1 MRRRYL
7 AFLAVGVDMQQED
20 PGAIF
25 RKIYRQFI
33 GPIEDRREV
42 YLGFGLFFIG
52 VGLVLVSIVAFLWST
67 TYSNVEPIKYVFREI
82 AVTAGASGIPIV
94 LLSTAVLLPVSRRVD
109 LIGTG
114 GVVACFLAT
123 AQFVAVYP
131 RATAWNQNSSLIV
144 SVYAIGAIIVLTAA
158 GTALS
163 GYRIEMVANATTAQ
177 ESTADGTENETDTD
191 TASDSEEISDERVER
206 QIESAM
212 AAAELN
218 WGGVERDDGQT
229 LQFTAN
235 EDEYDARNVTKAGVK
250 ESRGGSV
257 DDAVEGLQGLRG
269 DKRKTESGSDT
280 SEQAT
285 ALADLRANLDESAD
299 TVGENEA
306 ESHSDTEYD
315 GPIKP
320 SPLKPAN
327 QGPIERIRRFIQ
339 SLIR

>member
-7 AFLAVGVDMQQED
+7 AFLAVDVDMQQED

-25 RKIYRQFI
+25 REIYRQFI

-42 YLGFGLFFIG
+42 YLGFSLFFIG

-67 TYSNVEPIKYVFREI
+67 TYSSFGPIKYVFREV
-82 AVTAGASGIPIV
+82 AVTAGASGIPII

-114 GVVACFLAT
+114 GVVACLLAT
-123 AQFVAVYP
+123 AQFAAVYP
-131 RATAWNQNSSLIV
+131 RAAAWNQSSSLIV

-163 GYRIEMVANATTAQ
+163 GYRIEMVVNATATQ
-177 ESTADGTENETDTD
+177 ESATDNPETT
-191 TASDSEEISDERVER
+191 SESEDEEDEISDERVER

-269 DKRKTESGSDT
+269 DKRKTESGSGT

-299 TVGENEA
+299 AVGENED
-306 ESHSDTEYD
+306 EPSSDADYD

>member
-1 MRRRYL
+1 
-7 AFLAVGVDMQQED
+7 
-20 PGAIF
+20 
-25 RKIYRQFI
+25 
-33 GPIEDRREV
+33 
-42 YLGFGLFFIG
+42 
-52 VGLVLVSIVAFLWST
+52 VSIVAFLWST
-67 TYSNVEPIKYVFREI
+67 TYSSFGPIKYVFREV
-82 AVTAGASGIPIV
+82 AVTAGASGIPII

-114 GVVACFLAT
+114 GVIACLLAT
-123 AQFVAVYP
+123 AQFAAVYP
-131 RATAWNQNSSLIV
+131 RAAAWNQSSSLIV

-163 GYRIEMVANATTAQ
+163 GYRIEMVVNATATQ
-177 ESTADGTENETDTD
+177 ESATDNPETT
-191 TASDSEEISDERVER
+191 SESEDEEDEISDERVER

-269 DKRKTESGSDT
+269 DKRKTESGSGTLSRQRHSQTFGQILMSQQMQSVRMRMNRHQTQIMTDQSSHRHSNQRIKVRS
-280 SEQAT
+280 SEFAIYSVT
-285 ALADLRANLDESAD
+285 YS
-299 TVGENEA
+299 
-306 ESHSDTEYD
+306 
-315 GPIKP
+315 
-320 SPLKPAN
+320 LKVAC
-327 QGPIERIRRFIQ
+327 
-339 SLIR
+339 

>member
-1 MRRRYL
+1 
-7 AFLAVGVDMQQED
+7 MQRED

-25 RKIYRQFI
+25 REIYRQLI

-67 TYSNVEPIKYVFREI
+67 TYPSADPVKYVFREI
-82 AVTAGASGIPIV
+82 AVTAGASGIPVI

-109 LIGTG
+109 IIGTG
-114 GVVACFLAT
+114 GVITCLFAT
-123 AQFVAVYP
+123 TQFVAVYP
-131 RATAWNQNSSLIV
+131 RATAWNQSSSFIV
-144 SVYAIGAIIVLTAA
+144 SVYAVGAVIVLTAA

-163 GYRIEMVANATTAQ
+163 GYRIEMVANATATQ
-177 ESTADGTENETDTD
+177 KSET
-191 TASDSEEISDERVER
+191 SDSEATSESDNNEDEISDERVER
-206 QIESAM
+206 QIENAM
-212 AAAELN
+212 AAAELTC
-218 WGGVERDDGQT
+218 GGVERDDGQT
-229 LQFTAN
+229 LQFTTN
-235 EDEYDARNVTKAGVK
+235 EDEYDARNVTEAGVK

-269 DKRKTESGSDT
+269 DKRETESGSDT

-285 ALADLRANLDESAD
+285 ALSDLRANLDESAD
-299 TVGENEA
+299 KVGENEPR
-306 ESHSDTEYD
+306 SDTDYD

-327 QGPIERIRRFIQ
+327 QGPIQRIRRFIQ